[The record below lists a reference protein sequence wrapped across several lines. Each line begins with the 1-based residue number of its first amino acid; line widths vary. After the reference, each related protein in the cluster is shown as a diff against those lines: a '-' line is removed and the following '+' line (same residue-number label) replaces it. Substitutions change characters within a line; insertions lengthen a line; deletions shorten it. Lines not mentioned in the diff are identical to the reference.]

1 MKTLAIINQKGG
13 CGKTT
18 TAINLAAS
26 LALRGKRV
34 LLCDL
39 DPQGHA
45 SLGLSRGKNP
55 EYTRTLSD
63 ALLDGGALDGCLVEV
78 SENFK
83 LAPSNPSLQLAE
95 QRLHDIDSGEKRLK
109 EVLDW
114 VAEDYDFCVLDCPP
128 GGGVL
133 IANALNA
140 ADEVI
145 LAVETSFYSL
155 YGVSQLLQAIKALP
169 RDRELRV
176 RALATLYDRR
186 TGFSREILQDLH
198 RFFGDSLYDT
208 VIHHNVKLRE
218 ASSYGVPVTE
228 YDPKARGSQDYL
240 ALADEVL
247 GVRAGKPA
255 S

>member
-1 MKTLAIINQKGG
+1 MKTLAILNQKGG

-18 TAINLAAS
+18 TAVNLAAS
-26 LALRGKRV
+26 LAVRGKRV

-55 EYTRTLSD
+55 DYPRTLSD
-63 ALLDGGALDGCLVEV
+63 ALLDGGSLEGCLVQI
-78 SENFK
+78 SEGFV
-83 LAPSNPSLQLAE
+83 LAPSNPSLHLAE
-95 QRLHDIDSGEKRLK
+95 QRLHDLAGGEKRLK

-114 VAEDYDFCVLDCPP
+114 VAAEYDFAILDCPP

-133 IANALNA
+133 IANALHA
-140 ADEVI
+140 SDEVI

-155 YGVSQLLQAIKALP
+155 YGVSQLLQAIRNLS
-169 RDRELRV
+169 REKQIRV

-186 TGFSREILQDLH
+186 TGFAREILQDLS
-198 RFFGDSLYDT
+198 RFFGDSLYNT

-218 ASSYGVPVTE
+218 AASYGLPITE
-228 YDPKARGSQDYL
+228 YDPKARGCQDYL

-247 GVRAGKPA
+247 GERAPTA
-255 S
+255 PS